1 MAKPHVLVYTTAT
14 VDGKIASITGFSQ
27 LSCPHDLRRLHEA
40 RAWSDAVMVG
50 ANTVLVDDPLLTV
63 RYVEGRNPARIVV
76 DGRLRIPLD
85 ARIVVD
91 RSAETIIITSE
102 EAPRGKMDALAGRG
116 ATVIVLPGGPRLD
129 MAEVLG
135 TLAGLGYRRILVE
148 GGGELLW
155 SLFEAR
161 LVDEVR
167 VTWTPLI
174 LGGREAVP
182 MVGGEGFKD
191 KGDAVKLRLVELR
204 RCECGQEIHARYLV
218 EK

>member
-1 MAKPHVLVYTTAT
+1 MAKPYVLVYTTAT
-14 VDGKIASITGFSQ
+14 VDGKIASVTGFSQ

-40 RAWSDAVMVG
+40 RAWSDAVIVG
-50 ANTVLVDDPLLTV
+50 ANTVVADDPLLTV
-63 RYVEGRNPARIVV
+63 RYVEGRNPARVVV

-85 ARIVVD
+85 ARVITD
-91 RSAETIIITSE
+91 RSAETLIITSE
-102 EAPRGKMDALAGRG
+102 EASREKMDALAERG
-116 ATVIVLPGGPRLD
+116 ATIIALPGGPRLD
-129 MAEVLG
+129 MAEVLD
-135 TLAGLGYRRILVE
+135 TLASLGYRRVLAE

-167 VTWTPLI
+167 VTWAPLI
-174 LGGREAVP
+174 LGGRGAVP

-191 KGDAVKLRLVELR
+191 AGDAVRLRLVELR
-204 RCECGQEIHARYLV
+204 RCECGQEVHARYFV